1 MPEDIDI
8 SMIDIWVQDESRI
21 GQQGS
26 LTRIWVPL
34 EVLDHARLSNN
45 NLFLH
50 ISMGQHVLR
59 QKIVLA

>member
-26 LTRIWVPL
+26 LTRIWAP
-34 EVLDHARLSNN
+34 DHARLSNN

-50 ISMGQHVLR
+50 ISMEQHVLR

>member
-1 MPEDIDI
+1 
-8 SMIDIWVQDESRI
+8 MIDIWVQDESRI

-26 LTRIWVPL
+26 LTRIWAP
-34 EVLDHARLSNN
+34 DHARLSNN

-50 ISMGQHVLR
+50 ISMEQHVLR